1 MLPPPALAQSDI
13 PSSSASAAGV
23 LSPAERY
30 QKARA
35 AHEEN
40 RAALSTLEV
49 QKQAGILVDAE
60 SMHRAVMETYRR
72 VRERMLSI
80 PDRLSPRLAA
90 TSNADEVYD
99 LLTGELESALQLAGE
114 GKVQ

>member
-1 MLPPPALAQSDI
+1 
-13 PSSSASAAGV
+13 
-23 LSPAERY
+23 
-30 QKARA
+30 
-35 AHEEN
+35 
-40 RAALSTLEV
+40 
-49 QKQAGILVDAE
+49 
-60 SMHRAVMETYRR
+60 MHRAVMETYRR